1 MIILASCSAKLTLC
15 RVMTESKQLSK
26 QVRNF
31 TVHIASGA
39 LSTLMLAGAILLHF
53 PYGYYTLLKIV
64 LFATGGIFATTTN
77 SIARV
82 WMFVAIAI
90 VYNPLLPIRGIQK
103 ATWQFINFVTIVVI
117 AIALFHEYKE
127 NEKEREEKQQD

>member
-1 MIILASCSAKLTLC
+1 
-15 RVMTESKQLSK
+15 MTESKQLSK